1 MDEFTFIATALRKL
15 TFGAPE
21 ALGLAD
27 DAALLRPPPGR
38 DLVVTTDLVVEDT
51 HFLPDDPPD
60 TVSRK
65 ALRVNASDLAGK
77 GAEPWG
83 WFIGLALPRRHRQE
97 DWLADFVYGIEQDL
111 PRLGGALFGGD
122 TSSGG
127 GLAMIS
133 VTAIGLVDHGTM
145 IRRDGAKIGDRVWV
159 SGQLGDAACGLAVRR
174 GELSGLSAQARVF
187 LTQRYRL
194 PAPRLALGQGLRCM
208 VHSGMDI
215 SDGVIQDLGHIC
227 RASRVTAR
235 LDWHHIPVS
244 ASVWEAMELGMP
256 RDVIS
261 AGDDYELLFTAPVS
275 AQRRLGI
282 LSESLGVGLT
292 EIGEITGPGEGEV
305 LVLDQSG
312 TEMGPMRTG
321 WRHF

>member
-1 MDEFTFIATALRKL
+1 MDEFTFIATVLRKL

-38 DLVVTTDLVVEDT
+38 DVVVTTDLVIENT
-51 HFLPDDPPD
+51 HFLSDDPPD

-83 WFIGLALPRRHRQE
+83 WFIGLVVPRPRQE
-97 DWLADFVYGIEQDL
+97 GWLVDFARGIEQDL
-111 PRLGGALFGGD
+111 PQLGGALFGGD

-127 GLAMIS
+127 DLAMVS
-133 VTAIGLVDHGTM
+133 VTALGLVDHGDM

-159 SGQLGDAACGLAVRR
+159 SGQLGDAACGLAVLR
-174 GELSGLSAQARVF
+174 GELSGLSTQARAF
-187 LTQRYRL
+187 LTERYRL
-194 PAPRLALGQGLRCM
+194 PAPRLALGRGLRCI

-227 RASRVTAR
+227 RASGVTAR

-244 ASVWEAMELGMP
+244 ASVCEAMELGMP

-261 AGDDYELLFTAPVS
+261 AGDDYELLFTAPIS
-275 AQRRLGI
+275 AQRRLRI
-282 LSESLGVGLT
+282 LSESLGIGLT

-305 LVLDQSG
+305 LVLDQLG
-312 TEMGPMRTG
+312 MMAGPMRTG